1 MNDRRCIHSLLHVTV
16 YFAFRFY
23 LTQKENPKILWKDS
37 DTLQDIT
44 TTELVV
50 SGVYLKLFISN
61 PGWTLRKPKQFL
73 SDLLDFVAD
82 NISRSG
88 CEVCVEMSKRL
99 KCLTFHHIRSSTER
113 RLRYINNS
121 LSITTKRSTE
131 LS

>member
-1 MNDRRCIHSLLHVTV
+1 MIDDIEDRMSQV
-16 YFAFRFY
+16 FAFRFY
-23 LTQKENPKILWKDS
+23 LSQKENPKILWKDS

-82 NISRSG
+82 NINRSG
-88 CEVCVEMSKRL
+88 CEV
-99 KCLTFHHIRSSTER
+99 
-113 RLRYINNS
+113 
-121 LSITTKRSTE
+121 
-131 LS
+131 